1 MSAAHVGSESLWK
14 QAFKDAVLALDP
26 SSSSTE
32 ARSRTGRPRGSA
44 AGSTHRR
51 TIQSPGTNGARRR
64 QAHHSVPVAGT
75 LKSVSKWGRW
85 LERFTASA
93 GRLAT
98 LHGKLAEF
106 PARAR
111 WNAGGSNKRSSPTHG
126 GLEIIEDLE
135 WAGCLLP

>member
-93 GRLAT
+93 GRLA
-98 LHGKLAEF
+98 HASREARGVPRPGKVERRRQQQKEQPDAW
-106 PARAR
+106 RA
-111 WNAGGSNKRSSPTHG
+111 
-126 GLEIIEDLE
+126 
-135 WAGCLLP
+135 